1 MAIAIKF
8 QDMVGLGE
16 LMVTLTPASPG
27 WGASRARIAQIM
39 HLPNVPPE
47 IQASSCSRLN
57 SYPGSGGCER
67 LG

>member
-8 QDMVGLGE
+8 RDMVGLGE
-16 LMVTLTPASPG
+16 LLTPASPG

-47 IQASSCSRLN
+47 IQ
-57 SYPGSGGCER
+57 G
-67 LG
+67 